1 MTTTFDLEQHI
12 MHCWNVTDDLEV
24 LNEAVLERN
33 LSQDE
38 ISNILMGMKGLYHLK
53 FETLFET
60 FEQALK
66 EKRV

>member
-1 MTTTFDLEQHI
+1 MTTTFDLEQQI
-12 MHCWNVTDDLEV
+12 INCWNVTDDLEV

-33 LSQDE
+33 LSKDE
-38 ISNILMGMKGLYHLK
+38 ISNILTGMKGLYHLK

-60 FEQALK
+60 FEKALK

>member
-12 MHCWNVTDDLEV
+12 MHCWNVVDDLEV

>member
-12 MHCWNVTDDLEV
+12 INCWNVTDDLEV

>member
-12 MHCWNVTDDLEV
+12 INCWNVTDDLEV

-33 LSQDE
+33 LSKDE
-38 ISNILMGMKGLYHLK
+38 ISNILTGMKGLYHLK

-60 FEQALK
+60 FEKALK